1 MTTES
6 TQTLQSAPS
15 LSDEELRRQLI
26 AELDELTRRL
36 QELTPGYQAPP
47 FSPQGFAARLEELLR
62 RYPQTQAAALNRLR
76 DLLSSDALDPE
87 VLKGTWYMLNY
98 TLQYNADL
106 VKRHFSGEYET
117 DEWGMDWEL
126 LDAVRPFFTFLYKVY
141 WRVETTGIE
150 RIPIEGRALLAANHG
165 GQVPWDGLMLSTAVF
180 SDHPAQRT
188 VRVLYSDWLPRM
200 PFASTWLVRM
210 GQTLAAEDNGL
221 RLLEQDKVVAVFPE
235 GVAGLGKTIWER
247 YRLARFGPGDFIK
260 MALRSRAPLIPVAIV
275 GAEETYISLF
285 QSRSLARLTG
295 LPHLPITPTFPWL
308 GLLGLVPLPTKWTID
323 FGEPIPLDGYG
334 PDAADNL
341 ILVAQLSD
349 RVRHTVQEMLHDRLA
364 QRKSVLLG

>member
-1 MTTES
+1 MSTEEARTAQN
-6 TQTLQSAPS
+6 TQP

-26 AELDELTRRL
+26 AELNELTRRL

-47 FSPQGFAARLEELLR
+47 FSTQSFADQLAELLR
-62 RYPQTQAAALNRLR
+62 RFPEARAAALDRLQS
-76 DLLSSDALDPE
+76 LLSSDMLDME

-106 VKRHFSGEYET
+106 VKRHFTGEYET
-117 DEWGMDWEL
+117 DEWGLDWEL
-126 LDAVRPFFTFLYKVY
+126 LDAVRPFFTFLYKAY

-150 RIPIEGRALLAANHG
+150 RIPVQGRALLVANHG
-165 GQVPWDGLMLSTAVF
+165 GQIPWDGLMLNTAVF
-180 SDHPAQRT
+180 NDHPAQRL
-188 VRVLYSDWLPRM
+188 VRVLYEEWLPRM
-200 PFASTWLVRM
+200 PFASTWLVRL
-210 GQTLAAEDNGL
+210 GQTLYTEDNGI
-221 RLLEQDKVVAVFPE
+221 RLLEQDEVVAVFPE
-235 GVAGLGKTIWER
+235 GEAGLGKTIRER
-247 YRLARFGPGDFIK
+247 YQLARFGAGEFIK
-260 MALRSRAPLIPVAIV
+260 MALRTQAPLIPVAVV

-295 LPHLPITPTFPWL
+295 LPHVPITPTFPWL
-308 GLLGLVPLPTKWTID
+308 GLLGLVPLPTKWTLD

-349 RVRHTVQEMLHDRLA
+349 RVRHTVQEMLYDRLA
-364 QRKSVLLG
+364 QRKSIFLG